1 MPEPPVDL
9 RSKTRSGPAHPPPGV
24 RSWHSAT
31 ITRNYFDER
40 IAKSYDVRWPEAVDP
55 AVVEPI
61 VDFLAQL
68 ADTGPALEL
77 AIGTGR
83 IALPLSERGVTVKGI
98 ELSVAMVDEMR
109 RKPGSEMIDVTIGDM
124 ARTKVDGTFRLVYLV
139 ANTIANLTTQ
149 DAQVACF
156 ENAAAHLDSGGFFV
170 IELYVP
176 ALRRLPPG
184 QTVVP
189 FTLTPSHLGFEEY
202 NVATQIAYSHHYWQF
217 DGQWDT
223 LSAPFRYVWP
233 SELDLMARIAGL
245 TLRERW
251 ANWSREPF
259 TSESEKHVSVWEKVG
274 S

>member
-1 MPEPPVDL
+1 MV
-9 RSKTRSGPAHPPPGV
+9 
-24 RSWHSAT
+24 
-31 ITRNYFDER
+31 RNYFDER
-40 IAKSYDVRWPEAVDP
+40 IAKTYEARWPEVADP

-68 ADTGPALEL
+68 AGAGPVLEL

-83 IALPLSERGVTVKGI
+83 IALPLSRRGVPVHGI
-98 ELSVAMVDEMR
+98 ELSAAMVDEMR
-109 RKPGSEMIDVTIGDM
+109 TKPGAEKIGVTIGDM
-124 ARTKVDGTFRLVYLV
+124 AFTRVDKTFKLVYLV
-139 ANTIANLTTQ
+139 ANSIANLTSQ

-156 ENAAAHLDSGGFFV
+156 ENAVAHLAPGGAFV
-170 IELYVP
+170 IELYIP

-189 FTLTPSHLGFEEY
+189 FSLNPTHLGFEEY
-202 NVATQIAYSHHYWQF
+202 DVANQIAYSHHYWRL

-245 TLRERW
+245 SLRERW
-251 ANWSREPF
+251 ANWIRDPF
-259 TSESEKHVSVWEKVG
+259 TSESTRHVSVWEKNATRDL
-274 S
+274 